1 MDTYNK
7 VINSKKIVIIYFY
20 NEECLKTN
28 IIVSK
33 LECNLNDDIVY
44 IKKYN
49 IDDAE
54 TNILIQQ
61 LEVCCF
67 PFFFIYKN
75 GKQIDKILG
84 TLDNV
89 ENIINLYINI

>member
-44 IKKYN
+44 IN
-49 IDDAE
+49 ASICSV
-54 TNILIQQ
+54 IL
-61 LEVCCF
+61 LPF
-67 PFFFIYKN
+67 SPFFC
-75 GKQIDKILG
+75 
-84 TLDNV
+84 
-89 ENIINLYINI
+89 